1 MKILLKIFINI
12 FFLFSNK
19 NLKVKEN
26 IIFNNNNICNE
37 IDMRKNNGYPNCS
50 HWNIGLHI

>member
-19 NLKVKEN
+19 NLKEN